1 MSESRF
7 KFDIADEP
15 LSFIKGLPV
24 QWGYGEGEDRVV
36 LNRAVKVENGQ
47 PYILHIASD
56 HVIPI
61 INPEDRWAYAKL
73 FAVNTTAMGGY
84 DGVYADEDDEA
95 IDMFADYAAE
105 QVPDPDNEGETK
117 MRWPGLIQTWVEIVE
132 DVGEEA
138 FNDYSGDFSGPYG
151 NEGWYFT
158 EHGHMPTAEEVHDP
172 KIPHIPDDLF
182 PYREEGFTKDMW
194 IEKDAVTEA
203 FWLLRRHV
211 GHEYGDHEW
220 SGWLEDYI
228 DRYEGTLFVAAVED
242 RGGADFDIVISD
254 ASPS

>member
-24 QWGYGEGEDRVV
+24 QWSYGEGKDKVT
-36 LNRAVKVENGQ
+36 LNRAIKVEMGQ
-47 PYILHIASD
+47 PYILHVTSD
-56 HVIPI
+56 HIISI
-61 INPEDRWAYAKL
+61 INPEDRWAYEKL
-73 FAVNTTAMGGY
+73 FAVNTTAIGGY
-84 DGVYADEDDEA
+84 AGVYADSDEEA
-95 IDMFADYAAE
+95 LNLFADHCAK
-105 QVPDPDNEGETK
+105 QVPDPENEGKTK
-117 MRWPGLIQTWVEIVE
+117 MRWPGLIQTWMEIVD
-132 DVGEEA
+132 DVGVEA
-138 FNDYSGDFSGPYG
+138 AEQYSGDFYGPYG
-151 NEGWYFT
+151 NEDWYFT

-182 PYREEGFTKDMW
+182 PYREESYFRASCSERDAI
-194 IEKDAVTEA
+194 IES
-203 FWLLRRHV
+203 FWLLRRYV

-228 DRYEGTLFVAAVED
+228 DRNEGTLFVATIED
-242 RGGADFDIVISD
+242 REDVFDVVISD